1 MIKPLIIYQ
10 MDPLGHK
17 IGGIQTFVKNFIK
30 YAPDDFDI
38 HFVGVASRAS
48 AATVGTWQ
56 TVEVFGKKVH
66 FFPVLYK
73 TDENVRSH
81 VPLSLK
87 FTLAL
92 MRYRRRISM
101 EGKILEYHR
110 IEPEIPFLRARNK
123 KFLVIHGNVTD
134 IYNPHT
140 EVIWGRFPG
149 FYFALEKRLIHGMD
163 KVFVVRQDGVDF
175 YRTQYPQIAERF
187 SFLPTWVDQDLFH
200 PLEPSKRNA
209 LKADFLGNRNAGLD
223 SKLILFVGRL
233 EGQKD
238 PLLLI
243 ETFRLVV
250 EHIPDARLLIVG
262 QGALRGKMEERMR
275 ECALEE
281 KIVFLNSLPQDK
293 VAQVM
298 QISDVFLMTSAFEGM
313 PRSVMESLGCGLP
326 VVTTDVGEVRLAV
339 KDDFS
344 GIVCKRHDPAVL
356 AEAVERVCNNPET
369 FSADNCI
376 KSIEEY
382 TAPNILHQVYQTYYD
397 LEASQ

>member
-38 HFVGVASRAS
+38 HFVGVASKAS

-56 TVEVFGKKVH
+56 EVEVFGKKVQ

-73 TDENVRSH
+73 ADENVRSR

-92 MRYRRRISM
+92 MRYRRRISP
-101 EGKILEYHR
+101 EGKIIEYHR
-110 IEPEIPFLRARNK
+110 IEPEIPFFMAPNK

-140 EVIWGRFPG
+140 EVTWGRFPG
-149 FYFALEKRLIHGMD
+149 FYFAFEKRLIHGMD
-163 KVFVVRQDGVDF
+163 KIFVVRQDGVDY
-175 YRTQYPQIAERF
+175 YRAQYPQIAERF
-187 SFLPTWVDQDLFH
+187 TFLPTWVDQDLFH
-200 PLEPSKRNA
+200 PLRPSERKTRKEEF
-209 LKADFLGNRNAGLD
+209 LKKQYKALD
-223 SKLILFVGRL
+223 SKLIVFVGRL

-243 ETFRLVV
+243 ETFKRAVV
-250 EHIPDARLLIVG
+250 HIPDACLLIVG
-262 QGALRGKMEERMR
+262 QGALRKKMEELIR
-275 ECALEE
+275 EYALEG
-281 KIVFLNSLPQDK
+281 KVVFFNSLPQDK
-293 VAQVM
+293 VAGIM
-298 QISDVFLMTSAFEGM
+298 QISDIFLMTSAFEGM

-326 VVTTDVGEVRLAV
+326 VVTTEVGEVRLV
-339 KDDFS
+339 VRDGFS
-344 GIVCKRHDPAVL
+344 GIVCKGHDAGSL
-356 AEAVERVCNNPET
+356 AQSVVNVCRNHEIY
-369 FSADNCI
+369 SADNCVR
-376 KSIEEY
+376 SIENY
-382 TAPNILHQVYQTYYD
+382 TAPRILQHVYQTYYD
-397 LEASQ
+397 LEASR